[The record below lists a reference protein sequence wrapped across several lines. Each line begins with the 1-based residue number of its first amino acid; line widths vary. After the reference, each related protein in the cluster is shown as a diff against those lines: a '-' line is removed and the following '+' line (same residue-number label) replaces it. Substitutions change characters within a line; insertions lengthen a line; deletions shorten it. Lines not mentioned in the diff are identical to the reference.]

1 MEYVKE
7 INAVVNRFIWGRGM
21 LAVFLFVGVMFT
33 VRTGFF
39 QFTKVRVWLGKT
51 MGEMFRDRR
60 VRRTEEEHS
69 ISQFQSFCTALAAT
83 LGTGNITGVAAA
95 LIAGGPGAIF
105 WMWVSAF
112 LGMMTIYAE
121 NLLGIRY
128 RYKNRKGE
136 WVGGAMV
143 YIERGLGVNG
153 LPCFLLYSVFLHHL
167 EWEI

>member
-39 QFTKVRVWLGKT
+39 QFTKVRIWLGKT

-95 LIAGGPGAIF
+95 LIAGGPGASFLDVGICVF
-105 WMWVSAF
+105 GDDDNLCGKSSGDTVS
-112 LGMMTIYAE
+112 L
-121 NLLGIRY
+121 
-128 RYKNRKGE
+128 
-136 WVGGAMV
+136 
-143 YIERGLGVNG
+143 
-153 LPCFLLYSVFLHHL
+153 
-167 EWEI
+167 

>member
-39 QFTKVRVWLGKT
+39 QFTKVRIWLGKT

-69 ISQFQSFCTALAAT
+69 ISQFQSFCTACSDTWNREYHRCGGSADCRR
-83 LGTGNITGVAAA
+83 TGSNFLDVGICVFGDDDNLCGKSSGDT
-95 LIAGGPGAIF
+95 
-105 WMWVSAF
+105 VS
-112 LGMMTIYAE
+112 L
-121 NLLGIRY
+121 
-128 RYKNRKGE
+128 
-136 WVGGAMV
+136 
-143 YIERGLGVNG
+143 
-153 LPCFLLYSVFLHHL
+153 
-167 EWEI
+167 